1 MHNIT
6 WKSLLAILFSGALFS
21 FIHAPAQL
29 VEVTAAPATSDGTVS
44 KVSAQSIIITKST
57 GEQPVEYLSSETTH
71 YVDVEGNPVDI
82 AMMKS
87 GLPVT
92 VHYTQTG
99 DSLVATKVVLGKA
112 RVVISSEAAEK
123 DVVAAMNMAGTIS
136 ELGES
141 RFLIRTETSP
151 DPVSYTYS
159 KTTTYMDEEGKPV
172 DVSVVKT
179 GIPVTVYY
187 TKVGDSM
194 VVSRVVV
201 RKAKLA
207 PTQEIERKKTTT
219 TETTT
224 DR

>member
-1 MHNIT
+1 MHHIT
-6 WKSLLAILFSGALFS
+6 CKSVLAILFSGALFS
-21 FIHAPAQL
+21 LGHVRAQL
-29 VEVTAAPATSDGTVS
+29 VEVTVAPVTSEGTVS
-44 KVSAQSIIITKST
+44 KVSAQSIIITKAT
-57 GEQPVEYLSSETTH
+57 GDQPVEYLSSETTH
-71 YVDVEGNPVDI
+71 YVDAEGNPVDI

-92 VHYTQTG
+92 VYYTETG
-99 DSLVATKVVLGKA
+99 ESLVATKVVLGRA
-112 RVVISSEAAEK
+112 QVVNSSAAAER
-123 DVVAAMNMAGTIS
+123 DAVAAMNTAGIIS

-141 RFLIRTETSP
+141 RFLIKSETSP

-172 DVSVVKT
+172 DVTVVKT
-179 GIPVTVYY
+179 GVPVTVYY

-219 TETTT
+219 TEITT

>member
-6 WKSLLAILFSGALFS
+6 RKSVLAILLSGALIS
-21 FIHAPAQL
+21 FGHARAQL
-29 VEVTAAPATSDGTVS
+29 VEVTAAPVTSDGTVS
-44 KVSAQSIIITKST
+44 KVSAQSIIITKSA
-57 GEQPVEYLSSETTH
+57 GEQPVEYLSTTH

-112 RVVISSEAAEK
+112 QVVISSAAAER
-123 DVVAAMNMAGTIS
+123 DVVSAMNVAGTIS

-179 GIPVTVYY
+179 GVPVTVYY

>member
-6 WKSLLAILFSGALFS
+6 RKFLLTLLFSGALFS
-21 FIHAPAQL
+21 SGYARAQL
-29 VEVTAAPATSDGTVS
+29 VEVTTAPAPSEGTVN
-44 KVSAQSIIITKST
+44 KVSAQSIIITRAT
-57 GEQPVEYLSSETTH
+57 GVAPVEYLSSETTH
-71 YVDVEGNPVDI
+71 YVDADGNPVDI

-92 VHYTQTG
+92 VHYTRAG
-99 DSLVATKVVLGKA
+99 ESLVATKVVLGRA
-112 RVVISSEAAEK
+112 QVNSSAAAQS
-123 DVVAAMNMAGTIS
+123 DAVSAMNAAGIIS
-136 ELGES
+136 EWGES
-141 RFLIRTETSP
+141 RFLIKSEASP

-159 KTTTYMDEEGKPV
+159 KTTTYIDEDGKPV

-179 GIPVTVYY
+179 GVPVTVYY
-187 TKVGDSM
+187 TKVGDAM

-201 RKAKLA
+201 RKVKQA

>member
-6 WKSLLAILFSGALFS
+6 RKFLVTIVFSGALFS
-21 FIHAPAQL
+21 FSHAQAQL
-29 VEVTAAPATSDGTVS
+29 VEVTIAPVASEGIVS
-44 KVSAQSIIITKST
+44 KVSAQSIIITKAA
-57 GEQPVEYLSSETTH
+57 GEAPVEYLSSETTH
-71 YVDVEGNPVDI
+71 YVDADGSPVEI

-92 VHYTQTG
+92 VHYTRAG
-99 DSLVATKVVLGKA
+99 ESLVATKVVLGRA
-112 RVVISSEAAEK
+112 QVVNSSAAAQI
-123 DVVAAMNMAGTIS
+123 VAESAMNAAGIVS
-136 ELGES
+136 EWGES
-141 RFLIRTETSP
+141 RFLIKSEGSP
-151 DPVSYTYS
+151 DPVSYTYG
-159 KTTTYMDEEGKPV
+159 KTTTYLDEDGKPV

-179 GIPVTVYY
+179 GVPVTVYY

-201 RKAKLA
+201 RKGKLA

-219 TETTT
+219 TETST